1 MPVEVKPW
9 DVTEILTSEEI
20 IAAYLEE
27 AQAEGDPAMLA
38 KALEHVQRAREKNRE
53 ASSAEEAGVKT
64 GSSQLK

>member
-9 DVTEILTSEEI
+9 DGTELLTSEKI

-38 KALEHVQRAREKNRE
+38 KVLEDVQRAREKNRE
-53 ASSAEEAGVKT
+53 ASSAGKPASRQFLRE
-64 GSSQLK
+64 